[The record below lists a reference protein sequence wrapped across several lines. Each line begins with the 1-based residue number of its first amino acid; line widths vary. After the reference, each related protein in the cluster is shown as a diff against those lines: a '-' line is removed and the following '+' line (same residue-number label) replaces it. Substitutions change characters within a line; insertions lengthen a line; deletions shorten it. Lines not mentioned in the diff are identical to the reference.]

1 MSLIETR
8 KGKPTIILPDIGK
21 KGDPLAPVVQAF
33 RERGIPVSPDAI
45 TQLRGE
51 TTSGAEIRRA
61 AEAAEIVRLGR
72 VPNKDAFFA
81 QYGASGIEKRTE
93 DRPITSAPSGLRMKL
108 ASELGVPGDILGDL
122 VRALRIDLFYT
133 PVDQLG
139 ASFRTNF
146 RQAVEAYLRNLKRS
160 GKEQEVAEIKQ
171 EWKRAGTAKN
181 FYRSLLHQP
190 RVIVA
195 AWTPYEIMPIW
206 ALATNRLR
214 HHSPLTPFDTMVLMG
229 IDGDRSDRAIV
240 TKIKA
245 DIGITVPRQLIDGY
259 RALLMGRVTTKA
271 QSTDQLSVEA

>member
-1 MSLIETR
+1 M
-8 KGKPTIILPDIGK
+8 
-21 KGDPLAPVVQAF
+21 APVVEAF

-81 QYGASGIEKRTE
+81 QYGSCGIAIRLKRADARSKTF
-93 DRPITSAPSGLRMKL
+93 RTSGLRMKL
-108 ASELGVPGDILGDL
+108 ADELGVPGDILGDL
-122 VRALRIDLFYT
+122 VKALRIDLFYA

-146 RQAVEAYLRNLKRS
+146 RPAVGAYLRNLKRS

-171 EWKRAGTAKN
+171 EWKRAGTVKN
-181 FYRSLLHQP
+181 FYRNMLHQP
-190 RVIVA
+190 RAVVA
-195 AWTPYEIMPIW
+195 AWTPYEIEPIW
-206 ALATNRLR
+206 TLAINRLD
-214 HHSPLTPFDTMVLMG
+214 HHSPLTPFDTMVLIG

-259 RALLMGRVTTKA
+259 RALLMGRVTVKA
-271 QSTDQLSVEA
+271 QKTDQLNAEA